1 MIMMLRSVFAKEE
14 RMQARMAQTVLEGNS
29 NAQSLSG
36 DVEPAVKLI

>member
-1 MIMMLRSVFAKEE
+1 MLRSVLAKENGCK
-14 RMQARMAQTVLEGNS
+14 ARMAQTVLEGNS